1 MIRAVRGIAVTAL
14 VVSLALV
21 VAGCGGGGSRSGVEG
36 ANATLTKNASVK
48 GTISFDGIWTA
59 GEAKAFAKVIAAFNK
74 TYPNVHVNY
83 KPVGNNLPTVLATA
97 IAGGRPPDMA
107 DIAQPG
113 TLRQYAL
120 QGKLKPIAY
129 ANGVL
134 AQNFSPAWRKLGQV
148 NGKQYAVP
156 FKAANKSLYWY
167 DVPAFKNAGVTAPKT
182 WSELLKTAN
191 TLKQSGTPAYSLCG
205 ASGWT
210 LTDLF
215 ENIYLRTF
223 GPTKYEALSAH
234 KIKWT
239 DPSVTK
245 ALNEMAQIVGDSSNL
260 AGGTSGALQTDF
272 PTCVT
277 NAFSTPSKGAIV
289 FEADFVGGAIT
300 SSTNAKPGT
309 DFNAAVFP
317 TIASGPGSTAVEIGG
332 DLLVAFRDT
341 PAIRAFVKFLATA
354 PAAEAWARIGG
365 FGTGNKN
372 VPASIYPDAI
382 TRATEAP
389 LGKAKSV
396 VFDMSDEQ
404 PPSFGA
410 TTGQGEWGL
419 FQKFLQNPKD
429 VSGIQQ
435 QLESAAAAAYKKGK

>member
-1 MIRAVRGIAVTAL
+1 MSRTRIAVVAL
-14 VVSLALV
+14 GLTLAVVA
-21 VAGCGGGGSRSGVEG
+21 AGCGGSSKSGSGTTTTGGTS
-36 ANATLTKNASVK
+36 TASNVK
-48 GTISFDGIWTA
+48 GSITFDGIWTA
-59 GEAKAFAKVIAAFNK
+59 GEAKAFGDVIAAFHK
-74 TYPNVHVNY
+74 KYPGVKVNY
-83 KPVGNNLPTVLATA
+83 KPVGNNLPTILSTA
-97 IAGGRPPDMA
+97 IAGGHPPDMA

-113 TLRQYAL
+113 TMTQYAK
-120 QGKLKPIAY
+120 QGKLKPITY

-134 AQNFSPAWRKLGQV
+134 SQNFNAAWLKLGQV
-148 NGKQYAVP
+148 GGTQYAVP

-167 DVPAFKNAGVTAPKT
+167 NVASFKSAGVTPPKT
-182 WSELLKTAN
+182 WAELTKAAG

-223 GPTKYEALSAH
+223 GPAKYEALSAH
-234 KIKWT
+234 QIKWT
-239 DPSVTK
+239 DPSVKT
-245 ALNEMAQIVGDSSNL
+245 ALTTMGQLVSDSSNL
-260 AGGTSGALQTDF
+260 AGGSAGALQTDF

-300 SSTNAKPGT
+300 SSTKAKPGT

-317 TIASGPGSTAVEIGG
+317 TVKPGPNASAVEIGG
-332 DLLVAFRDT
+332 DMLVAFRDT
-341 PAIRAFVKFLATA
+341 PAIRAFVSYLASA
-354 PAAEAWARIGG
+354 PAAEAWAKQGG

-372 VPASIYPDAI
+372 VPASIYPDPI
-382 TRATEAP
+382 TKATEAP
-389 LGKAKSV
+389 LGTAKSV

-419 FQKFLQNPKD
+419 FQKFLQKPSD
-429 VSGIQQ
+429 VSGIQT
-435 QLESAAAAAYKKGK
+435 QLESAAASAYKKGK

>member
-1 MIRAVRGIAVTAL
+1 MNRSRI
-14 VVSLALV
+14 VVVGVITTLTLA
-21 VAGCGGGGSRSGVEG
+21 VAGFAGATTGHHANSTSVNANIKGSI
-36 ANATLTKNASVK
+36 T
-48 GTISFDGIWTA
+48 FDGIWTA
-59 GEAKAFAKVIAAFNK
+59 GEAKAFGSVISAFNK

-83 KPVGNNLPTVLATA
+83 KPVGNNLPTILSTA
-97 IAGGRPPDMA
+97 IAGGHPPDMA

-113 TLRQYAL
+113 TMTQYAK
-120 QGKLKPIAY
+120 QGKLKAITY
-129 ANGVL
+129 AKGVL
-134 AQNFSPAWRKLGQV
+134 GQNFNAAWLKLGQV
-148 NGKQYAVP
+148 GGKQYAVP

-167 DVPAFKNAGVTAPKT
+167 NVASFKTAGVTPPKT
-182 WSELLKTAN
+182 WAQLIKAAG
-191 TLKQSGTPAYSLCG
+191 TLKSSGTPAYSLCG

-223 GPTKYEALSAH
+223 GPAKYESLSAH
-234 KIKWT
+234 KTKWT
-239 DPSVTK
+239 DASVKT
-245 ALNEMAQIVGDSSNL
+245 ALTEMGQIIGNSADL
-260 AGGTSGALQTDF
+260 AGGSSGALQTDF

-300 SSTNAKPGT
+300 SSTKAKPGT
-309 DFNAAVFP
+309 DFNASVFP
-317 TIASGPGSTAVEIGG
+317 TIKAGPNASAVEIGG
-332 DLLVAFRDT
+332 DMLVAFRDT
-341 PAIRAFVKFLATA
+341 PAIQAFVKFLATA
-354 PAAEAWARIGG
+354 PAAEAWAKQGG
-365 FGTGNKN
+365 FGTGNRH

-389 LGKAKSV
+389 LGTAKSV

-419 FQKFLQNPKD
+419 FQKFLQSPKD
-429 VSGIQQ
+429 VSGIQK